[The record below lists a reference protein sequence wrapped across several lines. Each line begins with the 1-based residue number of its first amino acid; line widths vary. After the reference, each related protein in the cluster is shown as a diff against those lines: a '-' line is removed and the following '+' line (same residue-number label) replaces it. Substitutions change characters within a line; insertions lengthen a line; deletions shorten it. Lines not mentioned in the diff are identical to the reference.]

1 MRTSVLVFAIVVVA
15 GLVASP
21 ALLQESGPTGPS
33 PYDVVNEWMTPF
45 ADDGYAW
52 GSHPGV
58 AIDTPNRIF
67 VIQRGEFRLP
77 DPLPSEFAGFVG
89 SIGLNALR
97 PEGARVWRNCIFIV
111 DSDGDL
117 VETWDQWD
125 HLFEGSNGPHKIRIS
140 PYDSE
145 RRIWVVHET
154 GHQVFAFS
162 NDGSELLMTLGEKD
176 VAGDDA
182 SHFGRPQDVAFMPDG
197 RILVADGLDNSRV
210 VMFDPEGTYITHFG
224 EKGTGRGEFD
234 GVHAVAT
241 SADGRIY
248 VADRRNARIQVFNET
263 TRAAAWYHPNIAPI
277 GVWPGFDFPNDIIIN
292 GYNVWIADNQPPK
305 IIRTD
310 LNGNRE
316 YTWDIAGEGPGQYR
330 ELHQFAVDGD
340 GNLYG
345 ADNVMGRTLK
355 FVPKADANPVNLI
368 RMQESAAGSNP

>member
-1 MRTSVLVFAIVVVA
+1 MRTSVLVLVVVIVA
-15 GLVASP
+15 GLATGP
-21 ALLQESGPTGPS
+21 ALLQESGPMGPS
-33 PYDVVNEWMTPF
+33 PYDVVDEWMTPF
-45 ADDGYAW
+45 AADGYAW

-58 AIDTPNRIF
+58 AIDSQNRIF

-97 PEGARVWRNCIFIV
+97 PEGARVWKNCIFIV
-111 DSDGDL
+111 NSDGDL

-176 VAGDDA
+176 VGGNDET
-182 SHFGRPQDVAFMPDG
+182 HFGRPQDVAFMPDG

-210 VMFDPEGTYITHFG
+210 VMFDPEGAYITHFG
-224 EKGTGRGEFD
+224 EKGIGRGEFD

-248 VADRRNARIQVFNET
+248 VADRNNARVQVFNET

-330 ELHQFAVDGD
+330 ELHQFAVDEN
-340 GNLYG
+340 GNWYG

-355 FVPKADANPVNLI
+355 FEPKADANSVDLI
-368 RMQESAAGSNP
+368 RMQESATGSNP

>member
-1 MRTSVLVFAIVVVA
+1 MRTSVLVLVVVIVA
-15 GLVASP
+15 GLATGP
-21 ALLQESGPTGPS
+21 ALLQESGPMGPS
-33 PYDVVNEWMTPF
+33 PYDVVDEWMTPF
-45 ADDGYAW
+45 AADGYAW

-58 AIDTPNRIF
+58 AIDSPNRIF
-67 VIQRGEFRLP
+67 VIQRGEFRMP

-97 PEGARVWRNCIFIV
+97 PEGARVWKNCIFIV
-111 DSDGDL
+111 NSDGDL

-176 VAGDDA
+176 VGGNDET
-182 SHFGRPQDVAFMPDG
+182 HFGRPQDVAFMPDG

-210 VMFDPEGTYITHFG
+210 VMFDPEGAYITHFG
-224 EKGTGRGEFD
+224 EKGIGRGEFD

-248 VADRRNARIQVFNET
+248 VADRNNARIQVFNET

-330 ELHQFAVDGD
+330 ELHQFAVDEN
-340 GNLYG
+340 GNWYG

-355 FVPKADANPVNLI
+355 FEPKADANSVDLI
-368 RMQESAAGSNP
+368 RMQESATGSNP

>member
-1 MRTSVLVFAIVVVA
+1 MRTSVLVLVVVIVA
-15 GLVASP
+15 GLATGP
-21 ALLQESGPTGPS
+21 ALLQESGPMGPS
-33 PYDVVNEWMTPF
+33 PYNVVDEWMTPF
-45 ADDGYAW
+45 AADGYAW

-58 AIDTPNRIF
+58 AIDSPNRIF

-97 PEGARVWRNCIFIV
+97 PEGARVWKNCIFIV
-111 DSDGDL
+111 NSDGDL

-176 VAGDDA
+176 VGGNDET
-182 SHFGRPQDVAFMPDG
+182 HFGRPQDVAFMPDG

-210 VMFDPEGTYITHFG
+210 VMFDPEGAYITHFG
-224 EKGTGRGEFD
+224 EKGIGRGEFD

-248 VADRRNARIQVFNET
+248 VADRNNARIQVFNET

-330 ELHQFAVDGD
+330 ELHQFAVDEN
-340 GNLYG
+340 GNWYG

-355 FVPKADANPVNLI
+355 FEPKADANSVDLI
-368 RMQESAAGSNP
+368 RMQESATGSNP

>member
-1 MRTSVLVFAIVVVA
+1 
-15 GLVASP
+15 
-21 ALLQESGPTGPS
+21 
-33 PYDVVNEWMTPF
+33 MTPF
-45 ADDGYAW
+45 ATDGYAW

-58 AIDTPNRIF
+58 AIDSPNRIF

-97 PEGARVWRNCIFIV
+97 PEGARVWKNCIFIV

-125 HLFEGSNGPHKIRIS
+125 QLFEGSNGPHKIRIS
-140 PYDSE
+140 PYDPE

-162 NDGSELLMTLGEKD
+162 NDGSELLLTLGEKD
-176 VAGDDA
+176 VSGSDET
-182 SHFGRPQDVAFMPDG
+182 HFGRPQDVAFMPDG

-248 VADRRNARIQVFNET
+248 VADRNNDRIQVFNET

-277 GVWPGFDFPNDIIIN
+277 GVWPGFDFPNDIIID

-305 IIRTD
+305 IVRTD

-340 GNLYG
+340 GNMYG

-355 FVPKADANPVNLI
+355 FVPKANANPVDLI
-368 RMQESAAGSNP
+368 RMQESAATSNP

>member
-1 MRTSVLVFAIVVVA
+1 MRTSVLVLVVVIVA
-15 GLVASP
+15 GLATGP
-21 ALLQESGPTGPS
+21 ALLQESGPMGPS
-33 PYDVVNEWMTPF
+33 PYNVVDEWMTPF
-45 ADDGYAW
+45 AADGYAW

-58 AIDTPNRIF
+58 AIDSPNRIF

-97 PEGARVWRNCIFIV
+97 PEGARVWKNCIFIV
-111 DSDGDL
+111 NSDGDL

-162 NDGSELLMTLGEKD
+162 NDGSELVMTLGEKD
-176 VAGDDA
+176 VGGNDET
-182 SHFGRPQDVAFMPDG
+182 HFGRPQDVAFMPDG

-210 VMFDPEGTYITHFG
+210 VMFDPEGAYITHFG
-224 EKGTGRGEFD
+224 EKGIGRGEFD

-248 VADRRNARIQVFNET
+248 VADRNNARIQVFNET

-330 ELHQFAVDGD
+330 ELHQFAVDEN
-340 GNLYG
+340 GNWYG

-355 FVPKADANPVNLI
+355 FEPKADANSVDLI
-368 RMQESAAGSNP
+368 RMQESATGSNP